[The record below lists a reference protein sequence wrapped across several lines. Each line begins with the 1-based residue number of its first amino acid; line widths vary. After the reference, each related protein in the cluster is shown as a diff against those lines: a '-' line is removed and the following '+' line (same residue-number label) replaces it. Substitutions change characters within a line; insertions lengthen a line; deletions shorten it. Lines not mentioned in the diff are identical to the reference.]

1 VFPRVASRG
10 LGTVRLP
17 PGDPQMT
24 GQTVPLSRNE
34 RRQLEKIQQALSQD
48 RDFAASMTPGRPLHR
63 RLVTVLFFLGV
74 VLTLSGVVMAQLS
87 PGGIVLC
94 FYGVIAI
101 AGSLMGHR
109 RLVTGTGDAWS

>member
-1 VFPRVASRG
+1 M
-10 LGTVRLP
+10 RLP

-74 VLTLSGVVMAQLS
+74 VLTLSGVVMAQLT
-87 PGGIVLC
+87 PGGIALC
-94 FYGVIAI
+94 FYGVVAI

-109 RLVTGTGDAWS
+109 RLVTGTG